1 MPERRERR
9 GRRGNN
15 EGSIGQRSDGR
26 WRAQITLED
35 GSRKDLYGRTREEVV
50 GKLQDAQAEQKAG
63 RLATDGRA
71 QVVDWLDQWLE
82 DYVKPAAQASPRTY
96 ETYENAVRVRLQ
108 PELQHVTLGKLT
120 PTRVQRCI
128 RRLVDRGYAPKT
140 INFTYTVLS
149 MALKQARQSRLISYN
164 PAEDVK
170 PPQRPRSK
178 ARDKTLSADQV
189 RTLDLAM
196 HGHHYEYV
204 WRLLLATGLRW
215 GELAALRWSD
225 IDWGAQHI
233 TIDRAYTRVK
243 GGMFLKEPKTPR
255 EVPVPLV
262 PPAVAAL
269 RAQKIRVA
277 EMQLAALEWTDNDL
291 VFPNLKGQPLRNN
304 DPLRQFQKVLAAAGL
319 PKRTLHGLRHT
330 FATQLFAH
338 GVHVKA
344 AQQLLGHS
352 RPDMT
357 LSTYTGSDQPVLRDA
372 VNQLADLFEGQ
383 A

>member
-1 MPERRERR
+1 MAERQRR
-9 GRRGNN
+9 GRRGNL

-50 GKLQDAQAEQKAG
+50 GKLQEAQAEQKAG
-63 RLATDGRA
+63 RLAVDGRA
-71 QVVDWLDQWLE
+71 QVSDWLDQWLA
-82 DYVKPAAQASPRTY
+82 DYVMPASQASPRTY
-96 ETYENAVRVRLQ
+96 ETYENAVRVRLK

-128 RRLVDRGYAPKT
+128 RRLVDRGYSPKT
-140 INFTYTVLS
+140 VNSTFTVLS
-149 MALKQARQSRLISYN
+149 MALKQARQSRLISFN
-164 PAEDVK
+164 PADDVK
-170 PPQRPRSK
+170 PPPRPRSK

-189 RTLDLAM
+189 RTLDVAM
-196 HGHHYEYV
+196 RGHHYEYV
-204 WRLLLATGLRW
+204 WRVLLATGLRW

-225 IDWGAQHI
+225 VDFLNQHL

-243 GGMFLKEPKTPR
+243 GGMFLKDAKTPR
-255 EVPVPLV
+255 EVPIPLV
-262 PPAVAAL
+262 PAAVAAL
-269 RAQKIRVA
+269 KAQKIRVA
-277 EMQLAALEWTDNDL
+277 EMQLAALEWTDHDL
-291 VFPNLKGQPLRNN
+291 VFPNLSGNPLRNN

-357 LSTYTGSDQPVLRDA
+357 LSTYTGSVQPVLRDA
-372 VNQLADLFEGQ
+372 VNQLADLFENQ